1 MNSELDK
8 FSRVARFSKPYI
20 MLATATNTLL
30 CQINYTIMD
39 PYSSQVRNIFSV
51 SSSTYGKQIHFNYLV
66 KEDAVGFTQ
75 IWTNQ

>member
-8 FSRVARFSKPYI
+8 FSRVTRFSKPYI

-39 PYSSQVRNIFSV
+39 PYSSQVRSV
-51 SSSTYGKQIHFNYLV
+51 YLPPHNYGKQIHFNYLV